1 MPIANRIFPFAFILL
16 TGLGGCGFYVPEKYP
31 FNSDQLSQ
39 GNFEN
44 VIVNNIKCELH
55 KGVQDTLSYY
65 EKANDPGELARIQ
78 WLRQWG
84 ALIQL
89 KITADEMSGL
99 APGVSFFKLFPN
111 SENISFG
118 LAASGGAH
126 ATRVE
131 TISFAVSFKEL
142 LSERSIKSCAEDE
155 NGILI
160 QSDLK
165 IGQFI
170 FDKSVLATTG
180 GSVAQF
186 KTRGPPYTVL
196 SDEITFV
203 TSFGGSVTPTWKF
216 ATVSADSSG
225 TLLSAT
231 RTKTDDVIITLGYVT
246 QEATAVS
253 PVVLSMDAQTIHN
266 ALVTGSAVGTS
277 NQSNTR

>member
-1 MPIANRIFPFAFILL
+1 MPIANRIFPIAFILL
-16 TGLGGCGFYVPEKYP
+16 TGVGGCGLYVPEKFP
-31 FNSDQLSQ
+31 FNSDKLSQ
-39 GNFEN
+39 GYFEN
-44 VIVNNIKCELH
+44 TIVNNIKCELH

-65 EKANDPGELARIQ
+65 EKVDPSIRARIQ

-84 ALIQL
+84 ALVQL
-89 KITADEMSGL
+89 KITADELSGL
-99 APGVSFFKLFPN
+99 TPGVSFMRLYPN
-111 SENISFG
+111 SQNISLG

-131 TISFAVSFKEL
+131 TISFTVSFNEL
-142 LSERSIKSCAEDE
+142 LTQEHPIKTCAEDE
-155 NGILI
+155 NGVLI

-165 IGQFI
+165 IAQFI
-170 FDKSVLATTG
+170 FDKAFIATHP
-180 GSVAQF
+180 GSVAEF
-186 KTRGPPYTVL
+186 KTVGPPYTVL

-203 TSFGGSVTPTWKF
+203 ASFGGSVTPTWKF
-216 ATVSADSSG
+216 ATIAADSSG

-246 QEATAVS
+246 HEATAVS